1 MILFHY
7 MRGDY
12 LNYTVEETKQ
22 LFIKPSE
29 RVKGSGMIQNFILY

>member
-12 LNYTVEETKQ
+12 LNDTVEETKQ
-22 LFIKPSE
+22 LLIKLSE
-29 RVKGSGMIQNFILY
+29 RVKGSGMMQNFALY